1 MQITYEL
8 LQFLS
13 VIFTFDICHGSIIS
27 RRFTIFMNKSQTM
40 ILLVF
45 IILVSSISF
54 TVTSAQILD
63 PKTAPKIVSSP
74 VSVFGKTYSLQVD
87 NKTYNIYYGFKFTY
101 PNVENMLLVPDHN
114 SMQINLNGITETD
127 AMWIQFPQDLI
138 SAENNNFIL
147 YVDGHEKKF
156 ELATSDHSTI
166 MGFTVPTNTTRI
178 EIQGTHIIPE
188 FPISATVAMMIGFII
203 VTLRIR

>member
-1 MQITYEL
+1 
-8 LQFLS
+8 
-13 VIFTFDICHGSIIS
+13 
-27 RRFTIFMNKSQTM
+27 MNKSQTTV
-40 ILLVF
+40 LLVF
-45 IILVSSISF
+45 VIVSSIGF
-54 TVTSAQILD
+54 TYASAQIPD
-63 PKTAPKIVSSP
+63 PKTVPKIVSSP
-74 VSVFGKTYSLQVD
+74 VSVFGKTYSLQVE

-101 PNVENMLLVPDHN
+101 PNVEDISLVSDHN

-127 AMWIQFPQDLI
+127 SMWIQFPQDLV

-147 YVDGHEKKF
+147 YVDGHEKKY

-188 FPISATVAMMIGFII
+188 FPTSAVVAMMIGFII
-203 VTLRIR
+203 VIIRIR

>member
-1 MQITYEL
+1 MQIIYEL

-13 VIFTFDICHGSIIS
+13 VIFTFDICHESIIS
-27 RRFTIFMNKSQTM
+27 RRLTIFMNKSQTM

-54 TVTSAQILD
+54 TFASAQILD
-63 PKTAPKIVSSP
+63 PKTVPKIVSSP
-74 VSVFGKTYSLQVD
+74 VSVFGKTYSLQTD

-101 PNVENMLLVPDHN
+101 PNVENILLVPDHN

-147 YVDGHEKKF
+147 YVEGHEKKF

-188 FPISATVAMMIGFII
+188 FPTSATVVMMIGFII
-203 VTLRIR
+203 VILRIR